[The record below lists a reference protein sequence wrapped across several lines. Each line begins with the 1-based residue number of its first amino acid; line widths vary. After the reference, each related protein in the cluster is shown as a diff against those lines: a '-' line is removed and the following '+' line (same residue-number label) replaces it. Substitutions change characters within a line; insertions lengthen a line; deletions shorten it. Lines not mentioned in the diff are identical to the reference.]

1 MRILRLRVLC
11 ASGQLFRD
19 GTPCEDRV
27 GSHPWHGVQHGCYRG
42 ALLLTVPLA
51 GTIAL
56 HRRLDTG
63 ERYVTLFLALN
74 EFARMRFVRGGLL
87 ADQIQVKA
95 NFVPDPG
102 PRSGSASS
110 SRTLVPV
117 LASNNSGISDLLE
130 PLGVEAGG
138 RQARAHYGKSFTEA
152 SAAAAL
158 DDAYQAGRNRVMG
171 SGTA

>member
-1 MRILRLRVLC
+1 VRVLRVGVLC

-19 GTPCEDRV
+19 GTPREDCV

-42 ALLLTVPLA
+42 GALLLTVPPA

-74 EFARMRFVRGGLL
+74 ELARMRFVRGGLL

-138 RQARAHYGKSFTEA
+138 RQARAHYGEVVHRGVCRCCA
-152 SAAAAL
+152 
-158 DDAYQAGRNRVMG
+158 R
-171 SGTA
+171 